1 MYLWRFKSDVVEHVG
16 PSWCYPLSPIQF
28 AYHNTHP
35 SIALTSTTATTV
47 SQLPRLATMAADASQ
62 DVPMDMSPPAPP
74 TDEPMYGGYSRFE
87 IELEV
92 QAALSPLRL
101 QSPYLES

>member
-1 MYLWRFKSDVVEHVG
+1 MWG
-16 PSWCYPLSPIQF
+16 QAGAILSPIQF
-28 AYHNTHP
+28 AYPNTHP

-47 SQLPRLATMAADASQ
+47 SQVPRLATMAADASQ

-92 QAALSPLRL
+92 QAALFSLRL